1 MTEFRYGPVELYLVG
16 FEGERPDPGVME
28 ALIAQVST
36 EHVNLLDF
44 MLISKSEEGD
54 VTIVEVA
61 DDEDFGLGDIA
72 LGAAGIT
79 GEEDVEDLAEL
90 VPPGSSAILVAFELA
105 YQRDLASKVAASG
118 GVVLSSE
125 RIPAPIV
132 NAIVDAVED
141 EGV

>member
-36 EHVNLLDF
+36 GYVNLLDF
-44 MLISKSEEGD
+44 MLISKSEAGD
-54 VTIVEVA
+54 VTIIEVA

-105 YQRDLASKVAASG
+105 YQRELASKVAASG

-141 EGV
+141 EGE